1 MRLITTSY
9 TEQQTRL
16 PKIGRYILAQFD
28 EEGVIVYQAYR
39 PAIGNF
45 AATHGYLGG
54 DHFSMNRMS
63 WIKPN
68 FLWMMY
74 RSGWGQKEGQEVVL
88 AIKINREAF
97 DTILAHAICSKH
109 NPDLYPTEKDW
120 KRAVINS
127 NVRLQWDPD
136 HSPTG
141 GKLARKAIQ
150 LGLRGDVLALYA
162 REWIIWVEDISA
174 FVREQY
180 QNLGDFNK
188 LIVPSE
194 TIYPVTDAKVAT
206 QLALDRLSQALA
218 QEELEQSANSYAE
231 LYAQDKELQ

>member
-9 TEQQTRL
+9 IEQKTRL

-28 EEGVIVYQAYR
+28 EEGIVVYQSYR
-39 PAIGNF
+39 PEIGNF
-45 AATHGYLGG
+45 AATHGYFGG
-54 DHFSMNRMS
+54 DRFSLTRMS

-88 AIKINREAF
+88 AVKINREAF
-97 DTILAHAICSKH
+97 DTILAHAVHSSY
-109 NPDLYPTEKDW
+109 NSDLYPTEKDW
-120 KRAVINS
+120 KRAVSNS

-141 GKLARKAIQ
+141 GKLERKAIQ
-150 LGLRGDVLALYA
+150 LGLRGEMLESYA
-162 REWIIWVEDISA
+162 REWIIWVEDISK

-180 QNLGDFNK
+180 QNLVDFSQ

-194 TIYPVTDAKVAT
+194 TIYPITDAKVAA
-206 QLALDRLSQALA
+206 QLQISGDEIDLERVINPDR
-218 QEELEQSANSYAE
+218 
-231 LYAQDKELQ
+231 

>member
-9 TEQQTRL
+9 TAQKTKL

-28 EEGVIVYQAYR
+28 QEGVIVYQAYR
-39 PAIGNF
+39 PAIGHF
-45 AATHGYLGG
+45 AATHGYFGG
-54 DHFSMNRMS
+54 EHFSMTRMS

-74 RSGWGQKEGQEVVL
+74 RSGWGQKDGQDVVL
-88 AIKINREAF
+88 AVKIKREAF
-97 DTILAHAICSKH
+97 DTILAHAVRSSY

-120 KRAVINS
+120 KRAVSNS

-141 GKLARKAIQ
+141 GKLERKAIQ

-162 REWIIWVEDISA
+162 QEWIISIEDISE
-174 FVREQY
+174 FVQGQH
-180 QNLGDFNK
+180 QNLVDFSQ

-194 TIYPVTDAKVAT
+194 TIYPVIDAKVAA
-206 QLALDRLSQALA
+206 QLQLSGDSID
-218 QEELEQSANSYAE
+218 LESINS
-231 LYAQDKELQ
+231 

>member
-9 TEQQTRL
+9 IEQKTKL
-16 PKIGRYILAQFD
+16 PKIGRHIVAQFD

-39 PAIGNF
+39 PSIGNF
-45 AATHGYLGG
+45 AATHGYFGG
-54 DHFSMNRMS
+54 DFSLTRMS

-88 AIKINREAF
+88 AVKIKRAAF
-97 DTILAHAICSKH
+97 DTILANAVRSQH

-141 GKLARKAIQ
+141 GKLERKAIQ
-150 LGLRGDVLALYA
+150 LGLRGDMLALYA
-162 REWIIWVEDISA
+162 REWIISIEDISQ
-174 FVREQY
+174 FVREQQ
-180 QNLGDFNK
+180 QNLVDFSQ
-188 LIVPSE
+188 LIVPNE
-194 TIYPVTDAKVAT
+194 TIYPVTDAKVAA
-206 QLALDRLSQALA
+206 QLQLSDRI
-218 QEELEQSANSYAE
+218 
-231 LYAQDKELQ
+231 